1 MASNPQPQPP
11 PPPPPPPPP
20 QQQPPLPGAS
30 GGGGAVEPEL
40 VSVIVNHLKSQGLFD
55 QFRRDCLADVDTKPA
70 YQNLRQRVDN
80 FVSNHLAT
88 HTWSPHLNK
97 NQLRNNI
104 RQQVLKSGML
114 ESGIDR
120 IISQVVDPKINHTF
134 RPQVEKAVHE
144 FLATLNHKEEASPST
159 APSEEKADA
168 SITVQGVST
177 TAPSANVASDAMSI
191 LETITSLN
199 QEASAARA
207 STENT
212 NSKNSDRTSKR
223 LSSQQ
228 SVDGSTE
235 RERNSEDLPDQ
246 EKPICDSSEG
256 SEAVAKCE
264 DLNELPCPSEEIKN
278 STKDV
283 NNLIHPS
290 KEILQESDDQK
301 SKLTDKGDRKPES
314 TEKGERKKEKKEKND
329 KKFDHSKKNDDALKA
344 KEEKL
349 VKEREAESIKQLAPE
364 KSSSKHKITEG
375 VKEEHILEDSDVDL
389 LSDIT
394 VSSVHTSDLSSFEE
408 ESEEEAVVSDS
419 TEEGEITSDDEEEKN
434 NQSKIKPQ
442 TNEVCD
448 GKAKPVR
455 HAYVHKP
462 FLYSKY
468 YSDSDDERTVE
479 QRRQSI
485 AREKEERLL
494 RRQINRER
502 LEEKRKQKAAEKT
515 KSLKSGSQGA
525 EGKSGLNLEESSTK
539 DFEMK
544 LTGTSIKDVLK
555 EQKFLEKKVALSR
568 KRKRDSRHVEDSWEK
583 KYEHP
588 EEDSKETQKTN
599 ETCEKISSK
608 EVKHNHGK
616 SEVTKPVRRVSESIH
631 STEESKNDPKVER
644 ELKRKTSTSLQIEGT
659 QQDTETRD
667 PKKQLE
673 RAEIISTD
681 ELQKQKYAFKNE
693 KHLKKDDTEIQNL
706 RIVAKK
712 ELKSVRDKN
721 EKERTLSE
729 EKLLVKHKCKG
740 DSVYK
745 ISDDIDLHSFERS
758 LKGEDSVQ
766 KHNQQ
771 TKVPSDD
778 KSERKSKHRSERKIT
793 TSKDGKNVSEY
804 TLKNEEMVRKENN
817 KKDRHISTEKSRA
830 EYKTKRSSSDSR
842 PQKDSQGNS
851 KQLVS
856 SSQRRS
862 ESYSEDKHEIESTN
876 SDSNLRQEDSIY
888 RDRRRSKSF
897 LEDKFLLKSKSKSHS
912 KQSKPIETEL
922 QESFTKHETVQ
933 KPDKDKNMEENDT
946 DKQRKSKNEDKVFE
960 ESIVDF
966 ELESGM
972 RSIYSSQKD
981 ISHRV
986 KLQAGEKVTVKEK
999 NKSDKDLSYSK
1010 LERKLSVEGHKSRNL
1025 KHSNKEMKKKEE
1037 SNKLEDKDITEMDG
1051 SHEKVQGIMI
1061 MDKKSSKKLSC
1072 ENKKGSLSAHEMTM
1086 EEEKLATDIFVTSHI
1101 PATQRPFRT
1110 SDDLLHSEQGEEPM
1124 EVDSEQTCA
1133 KVHEASKIEEKSSS
1147 NSLLDMDSENTAK
1160 ENMNLRNSKN
1170 ELRNRLVDFE
1180 ACVSEFPANRNS
1192 EQTIEHERNPI
1203 EGVHA
1208 LDTMSKQ
1215 ASEDQGPI
1223 KQGAYQMNI
1232 VCETSGRILL
1242 NAPIKEQ
1249 TSEDVRKPKNL
1260 NKVNPIEESISLAIN
1275 SSRQDAFHKKSM
1287 NICIS
1292 DFTDS
1297 LPNVAK
1303 EESHTSDK
1311 ISLKKDSF
1319 ILDNNATQTAYVEQQ
1334 GSPVLGCVMKE
1345 AEVTMINSEKKD
1357 GETRLIGVQTL
1368 GENMGDVSI
1377 QEGYDQV
1384 TMLDSVQGGSAY
1396 NVTGGIEGKSS
1407 MTVQAADHGGVSMK
1421 KSVLMNLEKKGS
1433 YNLNIGTAAK
1443 EEKGTMVDVVKKSEG
1458 HDMGNTVESSLLL
1471 VPMNVIRVPEEIIKD
1486 SFIVSGA
1493 GEGDSIITDTED
1505 KSESNVVGTSAGSV
1519 DHIYN
1524 RLETTEATAI
1534 GTSAEKMIESSVMAT
1549 STGEGKGEG
1558 ATIHS
1563 EKESNATT
1571 TCSEE
1576 ESEVTLICTSIEAD
1590 EGFTTSIWA
1599 KSNESVSFS
1608 TEADGECTVA
1618 AAEEGGGVVTG
1629 GFAETESFLTS
1640 TKEGESGECTMIY
1653 TEENGKVSVN
1663 AGRIEIEDNVNSAGT
1678 EEKDDAVTSAGLE
1691 EKCKTSTCRHTGKF
1705 EGSVTC
1711 IGEIESDG
1719 AVTSAGTEAG
1729 EGSMSSN
1736 NSDEC
1741 QSNVTGADQLKE
1753 SEGAVTCT
1761 GAEERG
1767 HGFIIGS
1774 VHAQE
1779 DSAVTGTCVEMVLNN
1794 SIMSGTSADKGED
1807 TVNGESAVTSTGIIG
1822 EDDAE
1827 TATICTGLEDSNEG
1841 FAVGLGVE
1849 KCESAMDSTEAKEEA
1864 TITMISI
1871 GPCDDEGFVTSTGAK
1886 EEDEEGED
1894 IVTSTGRG
1902 NEELEHASTCA
1913 GIEGESALIC
1923 IASEE
1928 GESSI
1933 FCIVAEQVEAES
1945 GMAAT
1950 NINKDGVDSNTGA
1963 KKEANGGIICKSAKG
1978 IVESSVASVSIA
1990 DEDILTPNTEKY
2002 EDAMM
2007 SIDVEAYEGPMT
2019 SVVTEK
2025 DKGKGKTERESAA
2038 AAQEKND
2045 NSADGSHGR
2054 KCDGPITSAVTKKD
2068 ESPPASTDEE
2078 KAKGDVISTSTIEE
2092 GVAPMPC
2099 SATEIEGSLTVA
2111 RTDENESTVVLID
2124 KEEFEAPMP
2133 STATEFKANI
2143 YTASTKQA
2151 KDECT
2156 TISTS
2161 IVEEFE
2167 APMSS
2172 AAMEYNSQVTAARK
2186 EVNESTMF
2194 CIDMEI
2200 YEVALPSAF
2209 SARDDGDHP
2218 TARGK
2223 EEKDECAMISTS
2235 IMEEQVILV
2244 SSEATE
2250 NRIQHVAA
2258 GTEEKNDTAM
2268 ISTSMEYFEA
2278 PMPSAATQDED
2289 QLTASGTE
2297 GRLEAAMITRSGT
2310 EECEIVLISA
2320 ATQAE
2325 SQLIAAEIE
2334 EKDESSVITPNA
2346 AEECEVVETSAVRDE
2361 QREITALNTEGKSG
2375 GSMIIVR
2382 KVVECG
2388 APTLR
2393 VASSSEDQHIASSIE
2408 DKEEGAMIT
2417 LSTMEEC
2424 NSLFTFSVIEGS
2436 QLVAANTEVK
2446 DENVI
2451 FNSTKEIECI
2461 LSSTGPE
2468 KSDSSLPVGDECIYR
2483 GEKEIHEDAMMGESV
2498 VAKITSDTEVAE
2510 TPETT
2515 VNLIS
2520 VDEALCME
2528 ISTEST
2534 VIVSPSTEMG
2544 ASGERAEE
2552 YIPYVEVTS
2561 ESCIPSEEA
2570 KRNDHFKNIDDN
2582 INSSLLLESDFS
2594 EARTSPPM
2602 AQTLPLLSEHES
2614 KLTVN
2619 TNQGEITV
2627 EAKLGEKSD
2636 FPHHMD
2642 KQFENDGKRNTVE
2655 VDDNLGIKVSIQQ
2668 NTSFNSGKKETLPI
2682 LVEELELKMN
2692 LKTEEPQKSRSPTRE
2707 ELHEE
2712 PHIEECLKDLP
2723 LKNASFKKDP
2733 IDVENSDTQR
2743 VEEYSC
2749 KERKSKSS
2757 VTAGKETAQ
2766 ETSNTIDMTEA
2777 ANIQIEVK
2785 DEEIEIPDQEKVS
2798 SMPGMEKN
2806 QSPTRE
2812 GESDDY
2818 PITQDLRKGNK
2829 QSQCSKIKEIKDVT
2843 SGDVAEVSK
2852 EIIRKHAPLS
2862 NTVEEKD
2869 ELTSKQDTCEK
2880 AKQSLECN
2888 LSSVEEN
2895 QPVIVKRKRGRPRK
2909 YPLEAVQ
2916 SRVDSEADINT
2927 GNVQQSPILATRGK
2941 FSQTA
2946 KETSNKKETAN
2957 ESEAGKAEMTVRRRG
2972 RKPRCSVIPSEE
2984 TEMLEPERKRRKLAS
2999 AAEEETKEQEE
3010 DDDEDD
3016 DDEDDETHSGATT
3029 RSATRLE
3036 AQKKQP
3042 SKPTTRAASK
3052 GNSPSP
3058 VSPKKQQN
3066 SAAKK
3071 RSPSEAK
3078 VSKSPPLAQ
3087 LKMQTSKRKREAS
3100 PPAVRRK
3107 GQLKVDETP
3116 LKRTKR

>member
-223 LSSQQ
+223 FSSQQ

-235 RERNSEDLPDQ
+235 REQDLPDQ

-344 KEEKL
+344 KEEKQ
-349 VKEREAESIKQLAPE
+349 VKEREAESVKQLAPE
-364 KSSSKHKITEG
+364 KSSSKHKMIEG

-434 NQSKIKPQ
+434 NQSKTKPQ

-479 QRRQSI
+479 QHRQSI

-525 EGKSGLNLEESSTK
+525 ESDGKSGLNLEDSSTK

-608 EVKHNHGK
+608 ELKHNHGK
-616 SEVTKPVRRVSESIH
+616 SEVTKPVRRISESVH

-644 ELKRKTSTSLQIEGT
+644 EHKRKTSTSLQIEGT

-673 RAEIISTD
+673 RAEISTD

-706 RIVAKK
+706 RIVPKK
-712 ELKSVRDKN
+712 EIKSLRDKN

-729 EKLLVKHKCKG
+729 DKLLVKHKYKG
-740 DSVYK
+740 DSVHK

-778 KSERKSKHRSERKIT
+778 KSERKSKHRSERKIST

-804 TLKNEEMVRKENN
+804 TLKNEEMLRKENN

-876 SDSNLRQEDSIY
+876 SDSNLRQEDSIH

-897 LEDKFLLKSKSKSHS
+897 LEDKFLLKSKSKCHS

-972 RSIYSSQKD
+972 HSIYSPQKD

-1037 SNKLEDKDITEMDG
+1037 SNKLEDKDIKEIDG

-1072 ENKKGSLSAHEMTM
+1072 ENKKGSLSAHEMTV

-1101 PATQRPFRT
+1101 PATQRPIRA

-1124 EVDSEQTCA
+1124 EVDSEQTYT
-1133 KVHEASKIEEKSSS
+1133 KVHEASKIEENSSS

-1160 ENMNLRNSKN
+1160 ENMNLHSSKN

-1180 ACVSEFPANRNS
+1180 ACVSEFPADRNS
-1192 EQTIEHERNPI
+1192 EQTIEHEKNPI
-1203 EGVHA
+1203 EGVDA

-1215 ASEDQGPI
+1215 ASEEQGPI

-1232 VCETSGRILL
+1232 VYETSGRILL

-1249 TSEDVRKPKNL
+1249 TSADARQPKKL
-1260 NKVNPIEESISLAIN
+1260 NKVNPIEESLSLAIN
-1275 SSRQDAFHKKSM
+1275 SSKQDASHKKSM
-1287 NICIS
+1287 DICIS

-1311 ISLKKDSF
+1311 ICLKKDSF

-1345 AEVTMINSEKKD
+1345 AEVTMINTEKKD
-1357 GETRLIGVQTL
+1357 GETHLIGEQAV

-1384 TMLDSVQGGSAY
+1384 TMLDSVQGRNAY
-1396 NVTGGIEGKSS
+1396 NVTGGIKGKSS
-1407 MTVQAADHGGVSMK
+1407 MTHQAADHGGISMK
-1421 KSVLMNLEKKGS
+1421 KSVLMNLGKKES
-1433 YNLNIGTAAK
+1433 YDNLNIGAAAK
-1443 EEKGTMVDVVKKSEG
+1443 EEKGTMVDIVKKSEG
-1458 HDMGNTVESSLLL
+1458 HDMGDMVESSLLL
-1471 VPMNVIRVPEEIIKD
+1471 VPMNVIRVPEEIIKET
-1486 SFIVSGA
+1486 FIVSGA
-1493 GEGDSIITDTED
+1493 EEGDGIITDTED

-1534 GTSAEKMIESSVMAT
+1534 GTSTEKMIESTVMAT

-1558 ATIHS
+1558 AAIHC
-1563 EKESNATT
+1563 EKESDATT

-1599 KSNESVSFS
+1599 KSNEVVSFS

-1618 AAEEGGGVVTG
+1618 AAEEGGGIVTG

-1640 TKEGESGECTMIY
+1640 TKEGESGECTIIY
-1653 TEENGKVSVN
+1653 TEENGKDSVN

-1678 EEKDDAVTSAGLE
+1678 EEKDDAVTSAGSE
-1691 EKCKTSTCRHTGKF
+1691 EKCKTSTCRRTGKF
-1705 EGSVTC
+1705 EGSITC

-1729 EGSMSSN
+1729 EGFLSSN

-1761 GAEERG
+1761 GAEEKG

-1774 VHAQE
+1774 VDAQE
-1779 DSAVTGTCVEMVLNN
+1779 DSAVTGACVEMVMNN
-1794 SIMSGTSADKGED
+1794 NTMSGTSADKGED
-1807 TVNGESAVTSTGIIG
+1807 IVNGESAVTSTGIIG

-1827 TATICTGLEDSNEG
+1827 TAAVCTGLEDSNEG
-1841 FAVGLGVE
+1841 FAVGLDVE

-1886 EEDEEGED
+1886 EEDEEGEG

-1902 NEELEHASTCA
+1902 NEEIEHASTCE

-1933 FCIVAEQVEAES
+1933 ICIVAEQVEAES

-1950 NINKDGVDSNTGA
+1950 NLNKDGVDSNTGT
-1963 KKEANGGIICKSAKG
+1963 KKEANGGICKSAMG
-1978 IVESSVASVSIA
+1978 IVESSVTSASIA
-1990 DEDILTPNTEKY
+1990 DDTLTPNTEED

-2007 SIDVEAYEGPMT
+2007 SLDVEAYEGPMT

-2025 DKGKGKTERESAA
+2025 DKSQSAA

-2045 NSADGSHGR
+2045 SSADGSHGR
-2054 KCDGPITSAVTKKD
+2054 KCEGPIISAVTKKD
-2068 ESPPASTDEE
+2068 ESPPPPTDEE
-2078 KAKGDVISTSTIEE
+2078 KAKGDVISTSTVEE

-2111 RTDENESTVVLID
+2111 RTDENESTVVLTD

-2133 STATEFKANI
+2133 STATEFKDNTYA
-2143 YTASTKQA
+2143 ASSKQA

-2156 TISTS
+2156 MISTS

-2167 APMSS
+2167 APMPS

-2200 YEVALPSAF
+2200 YEVAMPSAS
-2209 SARDDGDHP
+2209 SARDDGNHP
-2218 TARGK
+2218 TASGK

-2250 NRIQHVAA
+2250 DRIQDVAA
-2258 GTEEKNDTAM
+2258 GTEEKSDTAI

-2325 SQLIAAEIE
+2325 SQLIAAETE
-2334 EKDESSVITPNA
+2334 EKDEGSMITPNA
-2346 AEECEVVETSAVRDE
+2346 AEECEVVETSAARDE
-2361 QREITALNTEGKSG
+2361 QRELTALNTEGKSG

-2388 APTLR
+2388 APMLR
-2393 VASSSEDQHIASSIE
+2393 VASSNEDQHIASSIE
-2408 DKEEGAMIT
+2408 DKEEGAVIT

-2424 NSLFTFSVIEGS
+2424 DSLFTFSVIEES

-2461 LSSTGPE
+2461 LSSTGTE
-2468 KSDSSLPVGDECIYR
+2468 KSDSSLPVGGREGDECIYR
-2483 GEKEIHEDAMMGESV
+2483 GEEEIHEDAVMGESV

-2510 TPETT
+2510 TAETT

-2534 VIVSPSTEMG
+2534 VLVSPSTEMG
-2544 ASGERAEE
+2544 ASGERTEE
-2552 YIPYVEVTS
+2552 YVPYVEVTS
-2561 ESCIPSEEA
+2561 EPCIPSEEA

-2582 INSSLLLESDFS
+2582 VNSSLLLGSDFS
-2594 EARTSPPM
+2594 EARTSPPR
-2602 AQTLPLLSEHES
+2602 AQTLPLVSEHES

-2636 FPHHMD
+2636 FPVSYMD

-2655 VDDNLGIKVSIQQ
+2655 VDDNLGIEVSFQQ
-2668 NTSFNSGKKETLPI
+2668 NTSFSSGKKETLPI
-2682 LVEELELKMN
+2682 LAEELELKTN

-2723 LKNASFKKDP
+2723 LKNASLKKDP
-2733 IDVENSDTQR
+2733 IDMENSDTQR
-2743 VEEYSC
+2743 VEVCSS
-2749 KERKSKSS
+2749 KERKSKSP
-2757 VTAGKETAQ
+2757 VTTDKETAQ

-2785 DEEIEIPDQEKVS
+2785 DQEIEIPDQEKVS

-2806 QSPTRE
+2806 QLPTRE

-2818 PITQDLRKGNK
+2818 PITQDLGKGNK
-2829 QSQCSKIKEIKDVT
+2829 QSQCSKIKDIKDVT

-2852 EIIRKHAPLS
+2852 EIIRKHAPLLS
-2862 NTVEEKD
+2862 AVEEKD

-2916 SRVDSEADINT
+2916 SRVDSEADINN
-2927 GNVQQSPILATRGK
+2927 GNVQQSPTLGTRGK

-2946 KETSNKKETAN
+2946 KDTSNKKETAN
-2957 ESEAGKAEMTVRRRG
+2957 EGEAGKAEMIVRRRG

-2984 TEMLEPERKRRKLAS
+2984 TEILEPERKRRRLAS

-3010 DDDEDD
+3010 DEDEDDD

-3066 SAAKK
+3066 SAVKK

-3116 LKRTKR
+3116 LKKTKR